1 MQNEITHIHTTR
13 EKKRE
18 MPHFLNSIF
27 HEFLILPVLSCS
39 RYSGHARSSSLVCHA
54 LSSLSHCAS
63 HLLSLFSQLDSF
75 PGAVCPFPFLSCCL
89 LYREHQHSVRKRA
102 FTLLLT
108 VLSITRRSMLF
119 PPRRSWTATLRT
131 GWASSYSNFITRGQN
146 QKGSVYTGAL
156 PVSSYC
162 CSIYN
167 NKELEPDL
175 MPVRRQ
181 MGNEN
186 EEERVS
192 EEEREQQDHELLKQK
207 GELGSEGEGTLP
219 KHTLL
224 K

>member
-1 MQNEITHIHTTR
+1 MNFLFFQSLAVLDIQDTPGLPLLSAMRSHLCLTVPHTCC
-13 EKKRE
+13 
-18 MPHFLNSIF
+18 P
-27 HEFLILPVLSCS
+27 
-39 RYSGHARSSSLVCHA
+39 SSHNLTPSL
-54 LSSLSHCAS
+54 LSSVQGTPAFC
-63 HLLSLFSQLDSF
+63 Q
-75 PGAVCPFPFLSCCL
+75 
-89 LYREHQHSVRKRA
+89 ERA

-108 VLSITRRSMLF
+108 VLSIMRRSMLF

-156 PVSSYC
+156 SVSSYC

-207 GELGSEGEGTLP
+207 GELGSEGEVTLP